1 MVSFHE
7 YIAAFINGILLGS
20 VYSLIAVGL
29 SLCYGVMGILNFAH
43 GSIVMLGMYGTYYC
57 FTYLGMNPYLSIIL
71 VAPLF
76 FLFGLL
82 LQGSLFRFTLNAP
95 HNNQILVT
103 IGLLIFLNN
112 LALQLFSPNVRT
124 LHGPFFEKTISIYGI
139 VLSYTRILA
148 LVVSVVFYISLN
160 LFLKKTYLGKAIRA
174 TAQTREGARISGI
187 NESWIYLFLLGVT
200 AMLAGASGVL
210 ILPFSAV
217 YPEVGDTYI
226 IVAFII
232 IVLGGMGRI
241 GGTFWAA
248 MLIGVTETLGATLMG
263 SSLKYLFPFIVFILV
278 LLFRPSGL
286 FGKPG

>member
-1 MVSFHE
+1 MVSSIE
-7 YIAAFINGILLGS
+7 IVAAFINGIFLGG
-20 VYSLIAVGL
+20 VYALIAVGL

-43 GSIVMLGMYGTYYC
+43 GSIVMLGMYGTYFC
-57 FTYLGMNPYLSIIL
+57 FSYLGLNPYLSILI
-71 VAPLF
+71 VGPLS
-76 FLFGLL
+76 FLFGVV
-82 LQGSLFRFTLNAP
+82 LQRFLFRFTLNAP

-124 LHGPFFEKTISIYGI
+124 LHGPFIEKTFSIHEI
-139 VLSYTRILA
+139 VFSYTRILA
-148 LVVSVVFYISLN
+148 LAVSVVFYISLN
-160 LFLKKTYLGKAIRA
+160 LFLKKTYIGKAIRA
-174 TAQTREGARISGI
+174 TAQSREGARISGI
-187 NESWIYLFLLGVT
+187 NEPNIYLFLFGVA
-200 AMLAGASGVL
+200 AMLAGAAGLL

-217 YPEVGDTYI
+217 YPEVGDTFI
-226 IVAFII
+226 IAAFII

-248 MLIGVTETLGATLMG
+248 MLIGISETLGATLMG

-286 FGKPG
+286 FGKAN